1 MKIWFYFPQT
11 DLVEALAFAEQEFG
25 LSERQ
30 SDGRSLREHLESV
43 EKQTRTTPKELQ
55 DLIELPESMQ
65 EYWSWFLRLNS
76 RRPSGMGMSS
86 IPYSEMLA
94 FFELIGVVPDP
105 CEIEV
110 IELFDRTAM
119 KVYSEQQEKEQ
130 KSSQSKAK
138 AK

>member
-1 MKIWFYFPQT
+1 
-11 DLVEALAFAEQEFG
+11 
-25 LSERQ
+25 
-30 SDGRSLREHLESV
+30 
-43 EKQTRTTPKELQ
+43 
-55 DLIELPESMQ
+55 
-65 EYWSWFLRLNS
+65 
-76 RRPSGMGMSS
+76 MGMSS